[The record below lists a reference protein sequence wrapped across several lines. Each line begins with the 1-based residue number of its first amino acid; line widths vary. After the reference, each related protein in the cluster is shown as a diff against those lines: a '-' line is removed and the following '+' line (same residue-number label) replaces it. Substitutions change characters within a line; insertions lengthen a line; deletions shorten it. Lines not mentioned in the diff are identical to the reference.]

1 MIFALDVGNTNI
13 VLGVF
18 NDKYKL
24 IYSWRIATDSSKTE
38 DELYVII
45 RNFFI
50 DKNIKFEN
58 FKGVVISSVVPSM
71 LFSLQLLSKKYF
83 QKNPVIVSSDI
94 FTGLKIPEPY
104 TSKLGADRIVD
115 IVGAKV
121 SNYLPAIIVDFG
133 TATTFDYV
141 DNDMNY
147 LGGVICPGINISAE
161 ALYTKAAK
169 LPRVEISEVSTSLGM
184 DTTAQIKA
192 GLLYGFI
199 GQFENI
205 IKNMKKEIG
214 SSDVK
219 VILTGGL
226 AKLLKKYSS
235 EVDIIDEELTLKG
248 MIEIY
253 KLNKEG

>member
-18 NDKYKL
+18 DKNYNL
-24 IYSWRIATDSSKTE
+24 QNSWRIATDSSKTE

-50 DKNIKFEN
+50 EKNIKFED

-71 LFSLQLLSKKYF
+71 MFSLKLLSQKYF
-83 QKNPVIVSSDI
+83 RKEPIIVSADI
-94 FTGLKIPEPY
+94 NTGLKVPKPY

-121 SNYLPAIIVDFG
+121 SNYLPAIVVDFG

-141 DNDMNY
+141 DESMNY
-147 LGGVICPGINISAE
+147 LGGVICPGINISSE
-161 ALYTKAAK
+161 ALYQKAAK
-169 LPRVEISEVSTSLGM
+169 LPRVEIDDVKTSLGM
-184 DTTAQIKA
+184 DTTSQIQA
-192 GLLYGFI
+192 GLLYGFV

-205 IKNMKKEIG
+205 IKQMKKDIG
-214 SSDVK
+214 REDVK
-219 VILTGGL
+219 VVLTGGL
-226 AKLLKKYSS
+226 ASLLNKYSD
-235 EVDIIDEELTLKG
+235 EVDVVDSELTLKG
-248 MIEIY
+248 IIEIY
-253 KLNKEG
+253 KLNK

>member
-18 NDKYKL
+18 NSNYNL
-24 IYSWRIATDSSKTE
+24 EYSWRIATDSTKTE

-50 DKNIKFEN
+50 EKNIKFEN
-58 FKGVVISSVVPSM
+58 FDGVVISSVVPTM
-71 LFSLQLLSKKYF
+71 LFALKLLSIKYF
-83 QKNPVIVSSDI
+83 KKEPIIVSADI
-94 FTGLKIPEPY
+94 KTGLNVPEPY

-141 DNDMNY
+141 DENMKY
-147 LGGVICPGINISAE
+147 KGGVICPGINISAD
-161 ALYTKAAK
+161 ALYKKASK
-169 LPRVEISEVSTSLGM
+169 LPRVELDDVNTSLGM
-184 DTTAQIKA
+184 DTTSQIKA
-192 GLLYGFI
+192 GLLYGFV

-205 IKNMKKEIG
+205 IKQMKKEIANEN
-214 SSDVK
+214 VT
-219 VILTGGL
+219 VVLTGGL
-226 AKLLKKYSS
+226 SKLLKQYSS
-235 EVDIIDEELTLKG
+235 EVDIVDEKLTLKG
-248 MIEIY
+248 IIEIY
-253 KLNKEG
+253 KMNK